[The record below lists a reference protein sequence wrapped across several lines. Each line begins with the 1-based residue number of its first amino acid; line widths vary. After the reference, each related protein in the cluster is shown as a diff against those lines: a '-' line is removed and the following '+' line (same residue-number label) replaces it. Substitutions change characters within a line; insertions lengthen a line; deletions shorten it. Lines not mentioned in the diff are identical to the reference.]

1 MNLTYDP
8 KHNVAYIRLKDK
20 DAQVETIK
28 VSEGVNIDIAPDGS
42 IFGIELLNANEQLPD
57 WAGGR
62 LVIEN
67 EGTGKRAE
75 VALP

>member
-8 KHNVAYIRLKDK
+8 KHNVAYIRLRDK
-20 DAQVETIK
+20 SAEVETIK

-42 IFGIELLNANEQLPD
+42 IFGIELLNANEQLSE
-57 WAGGR
+57 WVGGG